1 MKIISKFKD
10 YYDYL
15 QGIYSVDDKLILDR
29 TKYTPLS
36 YKPSVKTKHS
46 LYIGNLQVDVLWIDG
61 KPYTGNDVE
70 QFSDKRLA
78 NKFWSFPKDTNKE
91 ESWIVPNKM
100 RNIIIL
106 KKPKNLDDKSP
117 TWKYDCPIL
126 INRADKYFNSDNDYE
141 FHPIL
146 KEYNIQK
153 VLSAHEIW
161 IELSEWLGKKITKNE
176 PIVPI
181 GDDKTRILNAGFDLK
196 TSFRKL

>member
-106 KKPKNLDDKSP
+106 KKPKS
-117 TWKYDCPIL
+117 
-126 INRADKYFNSDNDYE
+126 
-141 FHPIL
+141 
-146 KEYNIQK
+146 
-153 VLSAHEIW
+153 
-161 IELSEWLGKKITKNE
+161 
-176 PIVPI
+176 
-181 GDDKTRILNAGFDLK
+181 
-196 TSFRKL
+196 